1 MENRKIK
8 VCWVANNDV
17 AVKFLLLSQLKFLV
31 REGYDVYVVCSEGKW
46 VTDIEKW
53 GIKVKTIM
61 IKRKISPFYDLI
73 TLYKLWNYFKKEKFG
88 IVHTNNPKP
97 GLLGQLA
104 AKMAGVPIVINTI
117 HGLYFQDNSS
127 SAKRRF
133 FIFVEKIAASC
144 SNLIFSVNREDVE
157 TLIEEKIV
165 KQGKIKYL
173 GNGVDIDKFNSEK
186 FSKDFL
192 DKKKNELNIPTDF
205 KVVGI
210 VARLVQ
216 EKGYL
221 DLFEAFKSVL
231 QIFPK
236 TILLVVGAEEPEKED
251 AISPEVVRDYG
262 IEKNVIFLG
271 EREDVE
277 EIYPLMDAFILPSY
291 REGLPVSLL
300 EAMAEKRP
308 VVASDIRGCREEI
321 DNEKNGI
328 LVPVKNPEKRL
339 EAIIYFFNNAEFAT
353 EMGESGREKV
363 IREFDERRVFGR
375 IKIEYQRLIDEK
387 LG

>member
-1 MENRKIK
+1 MNI
-8 VCWVANNDV
+8 N
-17 AVKFLLLSQLKFLV
+17 
-31 REGYDVYVVCSEGKW
+31 
-46 VTDIEKW
+46 
-53 GIKVKTIM
+53 
-61 IKRKISPFYDLI
+61 
-73 TLYKLWNYFKKEKFG
+73 KL
-88 IVHTNNPKP
+88 
-97 GLLGQLA
+97 
-104 AKMAGVPIVINTI
+104 
-117 HGLYFQDNSS
+117 
-127 SAKRRF
+127 
-133 FIFVEKIAASC
+133 
-144 SNLIFSVNREDVE
+144 
-157 TLIEEKIV
+157 
-165 KQGKIKYL
+165 
-173 GNGVDIDKFNSEK
+173 NSEK